1 MRVDRRVR
9 TFALTLFAG
18 ALFCADAGVA
28 YAALAYD
35 IIYLRAPRKG
45 DATLT
50 DWPEVINPVKMEP
63 GTHLMRLR
71 SNGTEELLFDGS
83 AIGGDPAKSAVID
96 PVVSFDARF
105 VYFAYFPDVTSAG
118 RNSQRN
124 NVPREGCD
132 IYRMELATRAVTRL
146 TTQLWQPPFAGV
158 KWSSNRLQASA
169 SDENY
174 LGYGIFNMAPTP
186 LPGGKI
192 MFVSNRHGFLP
203 NKTFTFPN
211 LRLYVMDENG
221 ANVEQV
227 SPMTIGSAMHPI
239 VLRDGRVVFSSYES
253 QGLRDERVWSLW
265 SILPDGRYWEP
276 MFGSFKVGS
285 SMHFQTQMSDG
296 RVAVIEYY
304 NLNNEGFGTLFA
316 FDAENE
322 GDPKFGSFNALDNSN
337 PKVRRGRWFFQSGH
351 PEHLKPRFTQFRFSP
366 PGLVSLTEFSH
377 GEDNAADVIAGATSS
392 NQFAGKVTHPA
403 AAPNNDV
410 LLVYSPGPVNNL
422 NRPTTMPRIKGEIR
436 VLRNG
441 VSAAEPSALELIK
454 GDPNYNYQMPKALV
468 PYSAI
473 YGVDEPAKYDWSPNR
488 GTLHTTL
495 PEGTPFGLIG
505 TSTFYRRDSKPGN
518 FEWISFPQDYE
529 GWDRFNTAENDDN
542 PNWFNQGA
550 DAGKYTS
557 DDIYAVRIVGMEGTV
572 HRSYG
577 PNEGVAFKAHQG
589 RERLRVLGEIPLRKK
604 DRNGNVVRD
613 ADNNPDT
620 SFLAKIPA
628 DTAFTFQTLDK
639 RGMVLNVSQTWHQV
653 RPGEMRVDCGGCHGH
668 SQKGMKFETTAAS
681 KPDYVIEDLTKRTPV
696 LKLNGAGEALF
707 EYLANNKRVLDVEFH
722 RDIKPILNAKCISCH
737 SGANP
742 PKGLRLD
749 DNTIV
754 NGFDNTYNRLAD
766 NAAATTGLRSMLP
779 NGEYR
784 GSNASRYIRKFQS
797 RRSLLIW
804 KIFGERL
811 DGWTNSN
818 HPTESVPGDA
828 TTLPAGANRNAVD
841 IDFVGTR
848 MPPPSSGITLSDEEK
863 MKFVRWI
870 DLGAPVD
877 SLNASL
883 RPYGWFNDEEIPVL
897 TLTDPP
903 AYDAPENMTR
913 IMFGAF
919 DNYSG
924 LDRSSLS
931 VKASFPVNARAAG
944 VELKD
949 LFTENDH
956 VWSLNLNAPIAR
968 PIDAVIT
975 IRVKDVRGNEAKIER
990 VLNATAPQPV
1000 ALLDIDASS
1009 GATKYA
1015 ADHDGLMILRYLLG
1029 LRGNALTDGIIAP
1042 TATRSAQSIEAHL
1055 ASIASQ
1061 LNVSQQ
1067 SGGAKAMT
1075 DGSMIVRF
1083 MLGMRGSQ
1091 LTQGL
1096 GLGLSAGDSAAI
1108 ESRIRAMAP

>member
-1 MRVDRRVR
+1 MRSLYVSK
-9 TFALTLFAG
+9 TLALTALAFIIVLF
-18 ALFCADAGVA
+18 DVRVA
-28 YAALAYD
+28 FAALSYD
-35 IIYLRAPRKG
+35 IVYLRAPRKG
-45 DATLT
+45 DQTLT
-50 DWPEVINPVKMEP
+50 DWPEVFNPTKMEP
-63 GTHLMRLR
+63 GTHLLRLKA
-71 SNGTEELLFDGS
+71 NGQEEVLFDGS
-83 AIGGDPAKSAVID
+83 AIGGDPAKTAILD
-96 PVVSFDARF
+96 PVISFDAKY
-105 VYFAYFPDVTSAG
+105 VYFAYFPDVTAAG
-118 RNSQRN
+118 RNSQRDN
-124 NVPREGCD
+124 APREGSD
-132 IYRMELATRAVTRL
+132 IYRMDLATKAVKKL
-146 TTQLWQPPFAGV
+146 TSQTWVPPYAGV
-158 KWSSNRLQASA
+158 KWSSNRLQANA

-192 MFVSNRHGFLP
+192 MFVSNRHGFVP

-211 LRLYVMDENG
+211 LRLYVMDEDG
-221 ANVEQV
+221 TNVEQV
-227 SPMTIGSAMHPI
+227 GPMTIGSAMHPI

-285 SMHFQTQMSDG
+285 SMHFQAQMSDG
-296 RVAVIEYY
+296 RVAVVEYY

-316 FDAENE
+316 FDGENE
-322 GDPKFGSFNALDNSN
+322 GDPKFGSFNAQDTTN
-337 PKVRRGRWFFQSGH
+337 PQVRRGRWFFQPGH
-351 PEHLKPRFTQFRFSP
+351 PQHLQPRYTQFRFSP
-366 PGLVSLTEFSH
+366 PGLKSLTEFSH
-377 GEDNAADVIAGATSS
+377 GEDNASDVVQGATS
-392 NQFAGKVTHPA
+392 NTQFAGKVTHPSG
-403 AAPNNDV
+403 APNNDL

-422 NRPTTMPRIKGEIR
+422 NRPTTTPRIQGQIR

-441 VSAAEPSALELIK
+441 TPVDSPDALETIK
-454 GDPNYNYQMPKALV
+454 SDPAYNYQMPKAVV
-468 PYSAI
+468 PYSQI
-473 YGVDEPAKYDWSPNR
+473 YGVSEPLKYDWSPNR
-488 GTLHTTL
+488 GTLHTAL

-518 FEWISFPQDYE
+518 FEFISYPQDYD

-577 PNEGVAFKAHQG
+577 PNAGVAFKAHQG
-589 RERLRVLGEIPLRKK
+589 RERLRVLGEIPLKKK
-604 DRNGNVVRD
+604 DAGGNVIRD
-613 ADNNPDT
+613 SDGNPDT

-628 DTAFTFQTLDK
+628 NTAFTFQTLDK

-653 RPGEMRVDCGGCHGH
+653 RPGEMRVDCGGCHAH

-681 KPDYVIEDLTKRTPV
+681 KPGYTMEDLTKRTPV
-696 LKLNGAGEALF
+696 MKLNAAGDALF
-707 EYLANNKRVLDVEFH
+707 DYLANNKRVLDVEFH
-722 RDIKPILNAKCISCH
+722 RDIKPILQAKCITCH
-737 SGANP
+737 SGTNP
-742 PKGLRLD
+742 PKGLKLD

-766 NAAATTGLRSMLP
+766 NATATTGLRSMLTS
-779 NGEYR
+779 GEYR

-804 KIFGERL
+804 KIFGQRL
-811 DGWTNSN
+811 DGWSNSD

-828 TTLPAGANRNAVD
+828 STLPANVNRSAVD
-841 IDFVGTR
+841 IDFVGTQ
-848 MPPPSSGITLSDEEK
+848 MPPPSSGITLTDEEK

-877 SLNASL
+877 SLETNL
-883 RPYGWFNDEEIPVL
+883 RPYGWFNDEEVPVL
-897 TLTDPP
+897 TLADPP
-903 AYDAPENMTR
+903 AYDAPANISR

-924 LDRSSLS
+924 LDRSTLS
-931 VKASFPVNARAAG
+931 VKASFAVNGRAAG
-944 VELKD
+944 SELKD

-956 VWSLNLNAPIAR
+956 VWSLNLSAPISR
-968 PIDAVIT
+968 PLGGTIT
-975 IRVKDVRGNEAKIER
+975 VSVKDFRGNEAKIER
-990 VLNATAPQPV
+990 VLNAAAPQPI
-1000 ALLDIDASS
+1000 ALLDVDASS

-1029 LRGNALTDGIIAP
+1029 VRGNAITDGIIAP
-1042 TATRSAQSIEAHL
+1042 TATRSAQAIESHL
-1055 ASIASQ
+1055 TSMASQ

-1067 SGGAKAMT
+1067 GTTARATT
-1075 DGSMIVRF
+1075 DGAMIVRY
-1083 MLGMRGSQ
+1083 MLGMRGAQ
-1091 LTQGL
+1091 LVQGL
-1096 GLGLSAGDSAAI
+1096 GAGDAAQI
-1108 ESRIRAMAP
+1108 EARIQAMAP